1 MKIWISGSHAC
12 GKSTLCKY
20 VSQKY
25 NIPIVFETARHVL
38 SEQEL
43 QIDSLRADIDVSDK
57 YQQQVFDRQLIEE
70 AKHQSFVSDR
80 SALDVLAYSASHT
93 RILSALL
100 KSPELKDYISIL
112 QEPSSFIFFVRPV
125 KATLKADGV
134 REAINWD
141 GIVSIDAQIKLLL
154 EMFEIRYFQI
164 NTEGMQERVRLI
176 DSVLSLCSFD

>member
-1 MKIWISGSHAC
+1 MKTYFSGSHSV
-12 GKSTLCKY
+12 GKSTLARY

-25 NIPIVFETARHVL
+25 NLPMISETSRMIL

-93 RILSALL
+93 RILPTLLNSPRL
-100 KSPELKDYISIL
+100 KSYLAIL
-112 QEPSSFIFFVRPV
+112 REPGSFIFFVRPV

-141 GIVSIDAQIKLLL
+141 AIVSIDAQIKLLL
-154 EMFEIRYFQI
+154 EMFEIRYFQVQ
-164 NTEGMQERVRLI
+164 TESMQERVRLI
-176 DSVLSLCSFD
+176 DSVLSLTK